1 MGTIQT
7 ECKTPIMNC
16 KKSSKNTPSYSR
28 QSVAGDPYVYTT
40 HRGVKKGVHNIAHEI
55 ISLYGHTPLGKNRQF
70 LHNRWA
76 DSLETETVRKAF
88 ETHAFWAL
96 DIA

>member
-7 ECKTPIMNC
+7 ECKTPNMNC
-16 KKSSKNTPSYSR
+16 KKSRKDTPSYSR
-28 QSVAGDPYVYTT
+28 KGVAGDPYVYTT

-76 DSLETETVRKAF
+76 DSLETETVRMAF
-88 ETHAFWAL
+88 KDHTF
-96 DIA
+96 